1 MALKTIDAG
10 KLDLERPLSQYTAK
24 PFEADDVDLE
34 RITVRIGIVISTN
47 GAKGQRIN
55 REWVNAWMEMDLPPF
70 YLKRI
75 EL

>member
-1 MALKTIDAG
+1 M
-10 KLDLERPLSQYTAK
+10 AK

-55 REWVNAWMEMDLPPF
+55 REWVNAWMEMDLSPF